1 MCIFDVCYFATH
13 KQLEID
19 VFRTGDMG
27 IVSLGEEHN
36 ANSTIHFLEGSSQVF
51 RRSKKFSCPG
61 SSIPSHLGL
70 LTDRLSLK
78 KSREVRYSED
88 QKTHDPT
95 TTS

>member
-36 ANSTIHFLEGSSQVF
+36 TTSAIHFLEGSSQVF
-51 RRSKKFSCPG
+51 GRSKN
-61 SSIPSHLGL
+61 SHALVAL
-70 LTDRLSLK
+70 YLPILA
-78 KSREVRYSED
+78 Y
-88 QKTHDPT
+88 
-95 TTS
+95 